1 MDTKICTKCGK
12 ELPLTDFHW
21 RNKAKGIKRSE
32 CKYCHNDYM
41 NQKNAQN
48 REIVHNLKQ
57 NSCCAKCGENRWY
70 VLDYH
75 HINPEDKIKTVAKL
89 MVHSS
94 TDTTL
99 KEIDKCILLCRNCH
113 AEFHYLN
120 QLNQLTLEEY
130 LS

>member
-1 MDTKICTKCGK
+1 MNTKICTKCGK

-57 NSCCAKCGENRWY
+57 NSCCAKCGEKRWY

-75 HINPEDKIKTVAKL
+75 HINPEDKIKTIAKL

>member
-1 MDTKICTKCGK
+1 MNTKICTKCGK

-48 REIVHNLKQ
+48 REIVHKLKQ
-57 NSCCAKCGENRWY
+57 NNCCAKCGENRWY

>member
-1 MDTKICTKCGK
+1 MNTKICTKCGK

-48 REIVHNLKQ
+48 REIVHSLKQ
-57 NSCCAKCGENRWY
+57 NSCCAKCGEKRWY

-75 HINPEDKIKTVAKL
+75 HINPENKIKTVAKL

-99 KEIDKCILLCRNCH
+99 KEIDKCILLCKNCH